1 MPKDKIK
8 VYAVN
13 RAGHDFSGAKRFGE
27 LVFLSEGPI
36 NRYSL
41 IAMYREFSEKLKD
54 SSPGDFILPT
64 GYSIMTMVASVIFAH
79 KHKRIN
85 VLLYKDG
92 VYMARSLVLDGSEES
107 EEDHE

>member
-1 MPKDKIK
+1 MTKEKE
-8 VYAVN
+8 VYVVN
-13 RAGHDFSGAKRFGE
+13 KAGHDFSKAEEYGE

-41 IAMYREFSEKLKD
+41 TAMYREFSEKLKD

-64 GYSIMTMVASVIFAH
+64 GYSIMTMIAGAIFAH
-79 KHKRIN
+79 KHERIN

-92 VYMARSLVLDGSEES
+92 NYISRSIVLNHQD
-107 EEDHE
+107 EDK